1 MQEQSD
7 SAAPLGAAPGF
18 RRGSTT
24 PRWRDQRTFD
34 IDGVEFVYSFAASSS
49 SRHFAIRKPRPL
61 VESTLALLD
70 QLGSQRIVELGI
82 ASGGSTALLA
92 LAGRPDR
99 LVAIEL
105 DEQRVEALDDLVR
118 ERGIGN
124 QIRPYY
130 GIDQSDASGLHTIV
144 ADEFGGAPLDLVID
158 DASHR
163 YLESRASFEV
173 LFPYLRPGGMYV
185 IEDWNWQ
192 LQFAYAVAGGS
203 HTAPSSA
210 RDPDAPHATEE
221 LRDRVADYARQNWST
236 PPLERLVLEIV
247 LARACAH
254 DVIGHVAV
262 DAHQVTVERGAAIL
276 NGTEF
281 RLSDAYVPA
290 AQVLG

>member
-7 SAAPLGAAPGF
+7 SAAPLGAAPGS
-18 RRGSTT
+18 RRGTT

-70 QLGSQRIVELGI
+70 QHGSQRIVELGI

-105 DEQRVEALDDLVR
+105 DEQRVEALDELVR
-118 ERGIGN
+118 ERSLDGSV
-124 QIRPYY
+124 RPYY
-130 GIDQSDASGLHTIV
+130 GIDQSDSTRLHSIV
-144 ADEFGGAPLDLVID
+144 ADEFAGVPLDLVID

-163 YLESRASFEV
+163 YSESRASFEA
-173 LFPYLRPGGMYV
+173 LFPYLRPGGAYV

-192 LQFAYAVAGGS
+192 LQFAYAVAGGA

-254 DVIGHVAV
+254 DVIGRVV
-262 DAHQVTVERGAAIL
+262 VEAHQVIVERGSAAV
-276 NGTEF
+276 GAGEF
-281 RLSDAYVPA
+281 RLTDTYVPA